1 MTFGQPL
8 AAIGGI
14 LVALAFVAF
23 AVRSGRR
30 SRAAALDYSQL
41 AFLESVAGRTP
52 WSGIFATAWALAIAA
67 GGLALAHPAIV
78 ATVPVHDAS
87 VVLCIDT
94 SGSMSSTDVAPTRAD
109 AARAAA
115 DAFITGVPAGTRLGI
130 VAFNTNAIPLGALT
144 SDPASAQD
152 DLQRLPPPNG
162 GTAIGDALVAAAE
175 LLPPAGRRAI
185 VLVTDGVNNHGRD
198 PLDAAQTIGS
208 AGISIFTVGIGTN
221 DSGELIPGTA
231 ESAQIDEDALRSIA
245 AAGHGTYARV
255 ADADALRAR
264 LTALARTTVNERRHV
279 DLAFPLAL
287 GGGVLALAA
296 VVTAVALGRFP

>member
-1 MTFGQPL
+1 MTLAHPL
-8 AAIGGI
+8 AAILGI
-14 LVALAFVAF
+14 AAGLAFLVC
-23 AVRSGRR
+23 AVRAGRR

-41 AFLESVAGRTP
+41 AFVESVAGRTP
-52 WSGIFATAWALAIAA
+52 WNAIFATAWALAIAA
-67 GGLALAHPAIV
+67 GGLALAHPAVV
-78 ATVPVHDAS
+78 ASVPVHDAS

-130 VAFNTNAIPLGALT
+130 VAFNTAAIPLGAVT
-144 SDPASAQD
+144 NDPASAED

-162 GTAIGDALVAAAE
+162 GTAIGDALATAAE
-175 LLPPAGRRAI
+175 MLPAAGRRAI

-208 AGISIFTVGIGTN
+208 SGIAIFTVGIGTN
-221 DSGELIPGTA
+221 DSGELIPGTS
-231 ESAQIDEDALRSIA
+231 ESAQIDEEALREIA

-255 ADADALRAR
+255 ADAAALRER
-264 LTALARTTVNERRHV
+264 LAALAQTTVNERRHV
-279 DLAFPLAL
+279 DLALPLAL
-287 GGGVLALAA
+287 GGGALALVAA
-296 VVTAVALGRFP
+296 VTALAFGRFP